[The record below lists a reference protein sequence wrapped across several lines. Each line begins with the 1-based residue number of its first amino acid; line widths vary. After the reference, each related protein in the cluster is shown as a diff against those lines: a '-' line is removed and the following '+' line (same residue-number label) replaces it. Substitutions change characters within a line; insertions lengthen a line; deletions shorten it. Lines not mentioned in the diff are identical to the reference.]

1 MRVHESGGARRCC
14 YYEEEV
20 LRISNLKGYGAMSFF
35 IILILVLG
43 LAGMIGGQN
52 VGLRKMENLQ
62 KSLDELN
69 QKVEEIMNSKKY

>member
-1 MRVHESGGARRCC
+1 
-14 YYEEEV
+14 
-20 LRISNLKGYGAMSFF
+20 LKGYGAMSFF